1 VLGKGWS
8 DHSSRCVSTQTHYD
22 QYLRSI
28 LESAHELRSDSI
40 VPECYDL
47 AITEEI
53 GQDKVNDVSHIA
65 LIRER
70 LGDTAMV
77 RPLVENARIFH
88 EHAVV
93 LASAYALIEEVGFV
107 FWKKDLTYAWI

>member
-1 VLGKGWS
+1 
-8 DHSSRCVSTQTHYD
+8 VSTQTHYH

-40 VPECYDL
+40 VPECYVL

-70 LGDTAMV
+70 LGDTPLV
-77 RPLVENARIFH
+77 RPLVENA
-88 EHAVV
+88 
-93 LASAYALIEEVGFV
+93 
-107 FWKKDLTYAWI
+107 